1 MPSLHDLDGQ
11 MSHMK
16 ISDNDMDDNSSEC
29 SYYSL
34 PELEN
39 DPWLMQIPAYEVR
52 KQAEQIPKAVS
63 QGAKYPHLFHNKEQ
77 LPLKTA
83 GPWLEYPLCLNGRY
97 HNDSYREAGPARVI
111 VNPSVPGGH
120 DVIYHPRKT
129 EAGFRQAIYHKSGY
143 RKKLPGCT
151 SPMSVASPSTCP
163 SPDLG
168 YLSPLASPD
177 IYGGAAY
184 PGFTEISP
192 KQAWAATAYQQ
203 QWPGQVY
210 TGGWSNPYLQNTWTM
225 ASPSYPYGGT
235 GMNQC
240 YFNGYIG

>member
-1 MPSLHDLDGQ
+1 
-11 MSHMK
+11 MSHMM

-34 PELEN
+34 PDLED

-52 KQAEQIPKAVS
+52 KQAEQVPEAVS
-63 QGAKYPHLFHNKEQ
+63 PGTKYPHPFYNKEKLQ
-77 LPLKTA
+77 LQTA

-97 HNDSYREAGPARVI
+97 RNDSYREAGPARVI

-129 EAGFRQAIYHKSGY
+129 EAGFRQAIYHKTGY
-143 RKKLPGCT
+143 RRKLPGYT
-151 SPMSVASPSTCP
+151 SPMSVASPSACP

-168 YLSPLASPD
+168 YLSPPASPD
-177 IYGGAAY
+177 MYGGVVY
-184 PGFTEISP
+184 PGYTEISP
-192 KQAWAATAYQQ
+192 KQDFAFAAYQQ
-203 QWPGQVY
+203 QWTGQNY

-225 ASPSYPYGGT
+225 ASPWYSYGGVGINQYYHNEYT
-235 GMNQC
+235 G
-240 YFNGYIG
+240 